1 MDFISVFD
9 MKEQVQVLD
18 PATKIWED
26 ARIIGFEGSFGIRVK
41 YLNWPDKLVKRFG
54 SDRIEVS
61 PNTPQNCWPVR
72 KCIVLQDVRGRRKSK
87 KPAETVF
94 DIPDPRKRQLGD
106 RIFFT
111 GTSRKS
117 PADIP
122 SLEEVRKDAEE
133 SKLLNSGYV
142 VMNDPFQ
149 QNMAVSFDGRTKDI
163 QFIDYEQ
170 IRPKNWTHPDTRQP
184 SEFDSEP
191 EDVQPSRQKKRV
203 VETDAEPEPTITT
216 PRQKIDIAAYI
227 ASLAEKDELLD
238 IVPCENGIASAG
250 K

>member
-1 MDFISVFD
+1 MSA
-9 MKEQVQVLD
+9 EN
-18 PATKIWED
+18 P
-26 ARIIGFEGSFGIRVK
+26 
-41 YLNWPDKLVKRFG
+41 
-54 SDRIEVS
+54 
-61 PNTPQNCWPVR
+61 
-72 KCIVLQDVRGRRKSK
+72 RKSK

-94 DIPDPRKRQLGD
+94 VIPDPKKRQLGD

-149 QNMAVSFDGRTKDI
+149 QIMAVSFDGRTKDI

-170 IRPKNWTHPDTRQP
+170 IRPKNWTHPDTMQP

-191 EDVQPSRQKKRV
+191 EDDQPSRQKRK
-203 VETDAEPEPTITT
+203 
-216 PRQKIDIAAYI
+216 
-227 ASLAEKDELLD
+227 
-238 IVPCENGIASAG
+238 
-250 K
+250 